1 MAPADTGLPVG
12 SVRNEKGRVATR
24 PFFGLPRGGD
34 ALSLP
39 RTAPAGGGYSS
50 SRGVYFIGTPVDEG
64 AGFPSIV

>member
-12 SVRNEKGRVATR
+12 SIRNEKGRVATR

-34 ALSLP
+34 APSLP
-39 RTAPAGGGYSS
+39 RTASAGGYSS

>member
-24 PFFGLPRGGD
+24 PLFGLPRGGD

-39 RTAPAGGGYSS
+39 RTAPAGGYSS

>member
-34 ALSLP
+34 APSLP
-39 RTAPAGGGYSS
+39 RTASAGGYSS

>member
-24 PFFGLPRGGD
+24 LFFGLPGRRG
-34 ALSLP
+34 AFA
-39 RTAPAGGGYSS
+39 APDGFCRGYSS

>member
-12 SVRNEKGRVATR
+12 SARNEKGRVATR
-24 PFFGLPRGGD
+24 PFFRLDPGRRG
-34 ALSLP
+34 AFA
-39 RTAPAGGGYSS
+39 APDGFCRGYSS